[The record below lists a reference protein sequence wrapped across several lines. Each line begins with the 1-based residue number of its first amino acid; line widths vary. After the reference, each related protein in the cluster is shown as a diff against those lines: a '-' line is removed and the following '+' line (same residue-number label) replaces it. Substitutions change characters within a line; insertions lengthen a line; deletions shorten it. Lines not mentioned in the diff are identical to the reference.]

1 MKHAREIKVG
11 ILATVCVF
19 LLFFGFNFL
28 KGVNIFPI
36 QVEKIL
42 MKFPELSS
50 DFLIK
55 LVTLENGDFMSID
68 VELSDLT
75 TDDYP
80 TLVALNKEI
89 THQLKDEILVTPKV
103 NFVKKGTLGAS
114 DEKKAVRVLD
124 LRKQF

>member
-1 MKHAREIKVG
+1 MRGRSDDMIV
-11 ILATVCVF
+11 LR
-19 LLFFGFNFL
+19 
-28 KGVNIFPI
+28 GVNIFPI